1 MWLDALTNYLT
12 ILGMESAEKNVSGYV
27 HFVGKDIAKFHC
39 IYWPSFLMALYGKE
53 TLPNKVFN
61 HGHWLKD
68 GYKMSKSLG
77 NVVDP
82 NTILDIYGS
91 DTVRLYFLGQ
101 GPLRK
106 DMDFSDTLLMN
117 THNNFFIDSYMNLIF
132 RIMGKKIIQNIDTKN
147 IKLLPGNDPDQLI
160 RI

>member
-1 MWLDALTNYLT
+1 MAL
-12 ILGMESAEKNVSGYV
+12 
-27 HFVGKDIAKFHC
+27 FGKDN
-39 IYWPSFLMALYGKE
+39 
-53 TLPNKVFN
+53 LPNKVFN

-82 NTILDIYGS
+82 NTILKTYGS

-106 DMDFSDTLLMN
+106 DMDFSDEFLTN
-117 THNNFFIDSYMNLIF
+117 THNSFFIDSYMNLLF
-132 RIMGKKIIQNIDTKN
+132 RIMGKKIVKNIDTQN
-147 IKLLPGNDPDQLI
+147 IRLQPGYDREQFELVE
-160 RI
+160 R